1 MRVLFFILNFYSFL
15 SLSSPIST
23 LCTFSESEDAMRAI
37 PKYFILF
44 PFLVLIFVVH
54 IFVTMQ
60 PLGLTFILL
69 ISIHCPLSKVRSSC
83 TILPCI
89 IRASLLFT
97 PYIKL
102 HTSSQSN
109 FHSLHNLCC
118 NLRSLV
124 CRLRLVHVIGDI
136 GVSHPVW
143 VTHTCRTTNKMLQPC
158 GQLG

>member
-1 MRVLFFILNFYSFL
+1 MRV
-15 SLSSPIST
+15 
-23 LCTFSESEDAMRAI
+23 I

-44 PFLVLIFVVH
+44 PFLLLFFVVYML
-54 IFVTMQ
+54 VTMQ
-60 PLGLTFILL
+60 PLGLTFILF
-69 ISIHCPLSKVRSSC
+69 ISVLSPLPQVRSSY
-83 TILPCI
+83 TILPCK

-97 PYIKL
+97 SYIKL

-124 CRLRLVHVIGDI
+124 CRLRLVHVIGDTR
-136 GVSHPVW
+136 VSHPVW